1 MAGSDRT
8 HWRMLAMA
16 SSMGISIVLATVI
29 GLALGYWLD
38 KVFDTSP
45 WLLLIFLGLGI
56 VAGFRNIYVIGK
68 RSLKE

>member
-1 MAGSDRT
+1 MGQSDRE

-16 SSMGISIVLATVI
+16 SSMGISVVLATVL

-38 KVFDTSP
+38 SLFGTAP
-45 WLLLIFLGLGI
+45 WLLLICLGLGI

-68 RSLKE
+68 RSLKK